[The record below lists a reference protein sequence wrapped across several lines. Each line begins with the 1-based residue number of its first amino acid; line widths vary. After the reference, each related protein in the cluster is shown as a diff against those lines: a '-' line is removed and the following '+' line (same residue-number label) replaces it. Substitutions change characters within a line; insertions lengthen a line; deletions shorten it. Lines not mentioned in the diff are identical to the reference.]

1 MPKSTRNSF
10 LSVSRRL
17 IPSRLRPIFDP
28 VRRLG
33 SWTIRTIVPS
43 KREQY
48 RLDNMIG
55 PIGYWQE
62 MQDYQLALLKEVGLQ
77 PRHALLDIGCGPLS
91 GGLAFIPYLEPGNYC
106 GIDLRD
112 DAIVE
117 ARKQVLKAGLEDKN
131 PVLVV
136 SSTFGGEELDSA
148 SFDYVWMSQTSYH
161 LDDKLIGLCLETI
174 SRLLKPG
181 GRFFADFISNPDLVT
196 SDKNWFE
203 YSFHFH
209 SVENMV
215 ELGRKYGLEVSN
227 LGKIKE
233 FGYPVDWEFKN
244 NFLLEFRSTA

>member
-1 MPKSTRNSF
+1 MQKSARNLFFSA
-10 LSVSRRL
+10 SRRL
-17 IPSRLRPIFDP
+17 VPSRIRPMFDP
-28 VRRLG
+28 LRRLV

-48 RLDNMIG
+48 RLDSMIG

-62 MQDYQLALLKEVGLQ
+62 MQDYQLALLKQMGLQ
-77 PRHALLDIGCGPLS
+77 PRHLLLDIGCGPLS
-91 GGLAFIPYLEPGNYC
+91 GGLAFIPYLDPGNYH
-106 GIDLRD
+106 GIDLRE
-112 DAIVE
+112 DAIAE
-117 ARKQVLKAGLEDKN
+117 ARKQVSKAGLEDKK

-136 SSTFGGEELDSA
+136 SSTFGRDELGSA

-161 LDDKLIGLCLETI
+161 LDDELISLCLETI

-181 GRFFADFISNPDLVT
+181 GIFFADFISNPDLVT

-215 ELGRKYGLEVSN
+215 ELGRKNHLEVFN
-227 LGKIKE
+227 HGKIKD